1 MIRRAPAG
9 YIYAMASKHFL
20 GRSDLFV
27 IAGQA
32 MAERG
37 LEAEFSAAAL
47 HELSAITHAG
57 QDADPHVV
65 DMTDWAWCSIDNDDS
80 RDLDQLTL
88 AQEQADGQTKV
99 WVAVADVD
107 VLVPKG
113 SALDA
118 HAKHN
123 TTSVYTSTRIFPM
136 LPDRLCTDLTSLNP
150 HEERLAVVIEMVI
163 NANAE
168 VTHSQLYRAKVHN
181 KAKLAYDAVSD
192 WIEGDGVLPEP
203 AQVVEGMAD
212 QLILQDAVA
221 QRLRA
226 RRHAHGSLEF
236 ETLQPHAVF
245 EGERVV
251 AIRQQVQNRARQL
264 IEEFMIAA
272 NVCTAQF
279 LAAHGHASLRR
290 VVRSPE
296 RWERIVALA
305 ATYDEHLPA
314 YPDSSALEAFLA
326 KRHQADPLRFPDLSL
341 VIVKLMGS
349 GEYVVERPRSEAI
362 GHFGLSVRDY
372 THSTAPNRRYPDLVT
387 QRMIK
392 SVLMDVPAPYTP
404 DELEAL
410 ALHCTQQEDAAR
422 KVERRMRKSESALM
436 LTGQIGHVFEAVVT
450 GKTSSGTWV
459 RVFSPPVEG
468 MLTSYTS
475 DHEVGEFLRVKLI
488 HTNVEQGFIDF
499 AAA

>member
-1 MIRRAPAG
+1 MN
-9 YIYAMASKHFL
+9 YKHAL
-20 GRSDLFV
+20 GRSDLSL

-32 MAERG
+32 MIERG
-37 LEAEFSAAAL
+37 LEPEFSRAAL
-47 HELSAITHAG
+47 QELKSIAGAG
-57 QDADPHVV
+57 QDPDARVV
-65 DMTDWAWCSIDNDDS
+65 DMTAWLWCSIDNDDS
-80 RDLDQLTL
+80 RDLDQLTVAEL
-88 AQEQADGQTKV
+88 QANGQTKV

-150 HEERLAVVIEMVI
+150 HQERLAVVIEMRVDS
-163 NANAE
+163 NAE
-168 VTHSQLYRAKVHN
+168 VTHSQLYRARVHN
-181 KAKLAYDAVSD
+181 KAKLAYDAISD
-192 WIEGDGVLPEP
+192 WIEGDEALPEA
-203 AQVVEGMAD
+203 AQAVTGMDA
-212 QLILQDAVA
+212 QLRLQDEVA
-221 QRLRA
+221 QRLRT
-226 RRHAHGSLEF
+226 RRHDRGSLEF

-272 NVCTAQF
+272 NTCTAKF
-279 LAAHGHASLRR
+279 LAHHGHASLRR

-296 RWERIVALA
+296 RWQRIVALA
-305 ATYDEHLPA
+305 ATYDEHLPPE
-314 YPDSSALEAFLA
+314 PDSAALERFLA
-326 KRHQADPLRFPDLSL
+326 KRHKADPVRFPDLSL
-341 VIVKLMGS
+341 IIVKLMGS
-349 GEYVVERPRSEAI
+349 GEYVVEHVNSEAI

-392 SVLMDVPAPYTP
+392 SVLMAAPAPYSAA
-404 DELEAL
+404 ELEAL

-436 LTGQIGHVFEAVVT
+436 LAGHIGQVFEAVVT
-450 GKTSSGTWV
+450 GKTASGTWV
-459 RVFSPPVEG
+459 RVFAPPVEG
-468 MLTSYTS
+468 MLTSQTT
-475 DHEVGEFLRVKLI
+475 DHDVGELLRVKLV

-499 AAA
+499 AAWR

>member
-1 MIRRAPAG
+1 MN
-9 YIYAMASKHFL
+9 YKHAL
-20 GRSDLFV
+20 GRSDLSL

-32 MAERG
+32 MIERG
-37 LEAEFSAAAL
+37 LEPEFSRAAL
-47 HELSAITHAG
+47 QELKAIAGAG
-57 QDADPHVV
+57 QDPDTRVV
-65 DMTDWAWCSIDNDDS
+65 DMTAWLWCSIDNDDS
-80 RDLDQLTL
+80 RDLDQLTVAEL
-88 AQEQADGQTKV
+88 QADGQTKV

-107 VLVPKG
+107 VLVPKD

-150 HEERLAVVIEMVI
+150 HQERLAVVIEMRVDS
-163 NANAE
+163 NAE
-168 VTHSQLYRAKVHN
+168 VTHSQLYRARVHN
-181 KAKLAYDAVSD
+181 KAKLAYDAISD
-192 WIEGDGVLPEP
+192 WIEGDEALPEA
-203 AQVVEGMAD
+203 AQAVTGMD
-212 QLILQDAVA
+212 EQLRLQDEVA
-221 QRLRA
+221 QRLRT
-226 RRHAHGSLEF
+226 RRHDHGSLEF

-272 NVCTAQF
+272 NTCTAKF
-279 LAAHGHASLRR
+279 LAHHGHASLRR

-296 RWERIVALA
+296 RWQRIVALA
-305 ATYDEHLPA
+305 ATYDEHLPPE
-314 YPDSSALEAFLA
+314 PDSAALERFLA
-326 KRHQADPLRFPDLSL
+326 KRHKADPVRFPDLSL
-341 VIVKLMGS
+341 IIVKLMGS
-349 GEYVVERPRSEAI
+349 GEYVVEHVNSEAI

-392 SVLMDVPAPYTP
+392 SVLMEAPAPYSAA
-404 DELEAL
+404 ELEAL

-436 LTGQIGHVFEAVVT
+436 LAGHIGQVFEAVVT
-450 GKTSSGTWV
+450 GKTASGTWV
-459 RVFSPPVEG
+459 RVFAPPVEG
-468 MLTSYTS
+468 MLTSQTT
-475 DHEVGEFLRVKLI
+475 DHDVGELLRVKLV

-499 AAA
+499 AAWR

>member
-1 MIRRAPAG
+1 MG
-9 YIYAMASKHFL
+9 YKHFL
-20 GRSDLFV
+20 GRSDLSL

-32 MAERG
+32 MIERG
-37 LEAEFSAAAL
+37 LEPEFSRAAL
-47 HELSAITHAG
+47 QELKAIAHAG
-57 QDADPHVV
+57 QDIDPRVV
-65 DMTDWAWCSIDNDDS
+65 DMTAWLWCSIDNDDS
-80 RDLDQLTL
+80 RDLDQLTV
-88 AQEQADGQTKV
+88 AEKQADGQTKV

-107 VLVPKG
+107 VLVPKS

-150 HEERLAVVIEMVI
+150 HQERLAVVVEMCI

-181 KAKLAYDAVSD
+181 KAKLAYDAISD
-192 WIEGDGVLPEP
+192 WIEGDEALPDP
-203 AQVVEGMAD
+203 AQAVHGMAE
-212 QLILQDAVA
+212 QLLLQDAVA
-221 QRLRA
+221 QSLRA

-272 NVCTAQF
+272 NTCTAQF
-279 LAAHGHASLRR
+279 LAHHGHASLRR

-296 RWERIVALA
+296 RWQRIVALA
-305 ATYDEHLPA
+305 ATYDEHLPPE
-314 YPDSSALEAFLA
+314 PDSSALETFLA
-326 KRHQADPLRFPDLSL
+326 KRHKADPVRFPDLSL
-341 VIVKLMGS
+341 IVVKLMGS
-349 GEYVVERPRSEAI
+349 GEYVVERANSEAI

-392 SVLMDVPAPYTP
+392 SVLMGAPAPYSSA
-404 DELEAL
+404 ELESL

-436 LTGQIGHVFEAVVT
+436 LAGHIGQVFEAVVT

-475 DHEVGEFLRVKLI
+475 DHEVGELLRVKLI

-499 AAA
+499 AAWG